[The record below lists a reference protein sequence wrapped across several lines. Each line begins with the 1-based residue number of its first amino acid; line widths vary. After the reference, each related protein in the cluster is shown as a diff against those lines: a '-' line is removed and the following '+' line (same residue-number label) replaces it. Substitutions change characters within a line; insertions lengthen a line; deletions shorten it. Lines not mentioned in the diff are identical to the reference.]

1 MFDSGKRSFVSS
13 SLSAY
18 VFWEAVAPSAPP
30 SPAWSLGVTD
40 LWICVLIVTLP
51 LDLSLVSHA
60 IGVCATV
67 RFVLSLRVKSIGV
80 GVGLKLSRVFPVVL
94 DEISRLFSMKLS
106 VEKLGD
112 EDGYGVFATPSSGE
126 TSGVLHLLRLTLIC
140 GVPMA

>member
-1 MFDSGKRSFVSS
+1 MFSGRRW
-13 SLSAY
+13 LLQHRHRR
-18 VFWEAVAPSAPP
+18 
-30 SPAWSLGVTD
+30 LG
-40 LWICVLIVTLP
+40 LW
-51 LDLSLVSHA
+51 
-60 IGVCATV
+60 IGVCVTV

-112 EDGYGVFATPSSGE
+112 ELRCFATASSGE
-126 TSGVLHLLRLTLIC
+126 TSGVIHLLRLTLTC

>member
-1 MFDSGKRSFVSS
+1 MFSGRRWLFQHRHRR
-13 SLSAY
+13 
-18 VFWEAVAPSAPP
+18 
-30 SPAWSLGVTD
+30 LG
-40 LWICVLIVTLP
+40 LW
-51 LDLSLVSHA
+51 

-112 EDGYGVFATPSSGE
+112 EDGYGVFATASSGE
-126 TSGVLHLLRLTLIC
+126 TSGVLHLLRLTLTC

>member
-1 MFDSGKRSFVSS
+1 MFSGRRW
-13 SLSAY
+13 LLQHRHRR
-18 VFWEAVAPSAPP
+18 
-30 SPAWSLGVTD
+30 LG
-40 LWICVLIVTLP
+40 LW
-51 LDLSLVSHA
+51 

-80 GVGLKLSRVFPVVL
+80 SVGLKLSRMFPVVL

-112 EDGYGVFATPSSGE
+112 EDGYGVFATASSGE
-126 TSGVLHLLRLTLIC
+126 TSGVLHLLRLTLTC

>member
-1 MFDSGKRSFVSS
+1 MFSGRRW
-13 SLSAY
+13 LLQHHHRR
-18 VFWEAVAPSAPP
+18 
-30 SPAWSLGVTD
+30 LG
-40 LWICVLIVTLP
+40 LW
-51 LDLSLVSHA
+51 

-112 EDGYGVFATPSSGE
+112 EDGYGVLLRRLPAKLVAF
-126 TSGVLHLLRLTLIC
+126 LHLLRLTLTC

>member
-1 MFDSGKRSFVSS
+1 MFSGRRW
-13 SLSAY
+13 LLQHRHRR
-18 VFWEAVAPSAPP
+18 
-30 SPAWSLGVTD
+30 LG
-40 LWICVLIVTLP
+40 LW
-51 LDLSLVSHA
+51 

-67 RFVLSLRVKSIGV
+67 RFVLSLRMKSIGV

-112 EDGYGVFATPSSGE
+112 EDGYGVFATASSGE
-126 TSGVLHLLRLTLIC
+126 TSGVLHLLRLTLTC

>member
-1 MFDSGKRSFVSS
+1 MFSGRRW
-13 SLSAY
+13 LLQHRHRR
-18 VFWEAVAPSAPP
+18 
-30 SPAWSLGVTD
+30 LG
-40 LWICVLIVTLP
+40 LW
-51 LDLSLVSHA
+51 

-112 EDGYGVFATPSSGE
+112 EDGYGVFATASSGE
-126 TSGVLHLLRLTLIC
+126 TRGVLHLLRLTLIC